1 MKNRFLMNP
10 KSEIWNCWIVF
21 FFSEY
26 RRYYTRIEGLMNEPF
41 SKRLFYF
48 CQVLRQLQ
56 IYSLTAMQFGDVSFF
71 FYLEIFIVVSM
82 QICFYKLWLF
92 LMSTSVCCL
101 FVLSLSSYRPKTRT
115 LCAIKSFQIMV
126 NHISLVNRFICT
138 KITIFCTIIFLYWT
152 KWRFY

>member
-1 MKNRFLMNP
+1 MNL
-10 KSEIWNCWIVF
+10 KLLNSF

-48 CQVLRQLQ
+48 YQVLRQLQ

-82 QICFYKLWLF
+82 QFCFYKLWLF
-92 LMSTSVCCL
+92 LMSTS
-101 FVLSLSSYRPKTRT
+101 
-115 LCAIKSFQIMV
+115 
-126 NHISLVNRFICT
+126 
-138 KITIFCTIIFLYWT
+138 
-152 KWRFY
+152 